1 MSIVLNLGHISS
13 TISMLLNLYDRPH
26 TCTCVDIWI
35 FDDLTLY
42 FFTSDVLD
50 NLNQTAYILKQIEHV
65 SEYREEL
72 IKTMN
77 VGLQPQIF

>member
-1 MSIVLNLGHISS
+1 
-13 TISMLLNLYDRPH
+13 MLLNLYDRPH

-42 FFTSDVLD
+42 FFTLNVLD
-50 NLNQTAYILKQIEHV
+50 NLNQIAYILKQIKHV
-65 SEYREEL
+65 LECLEQL
-72 IKTMN
+72 IKTVN